1 MAVYY
6 IREFADYSDADRVL
20 ELDQNAYEQMWQWTF
35 ASLIYLLF
43 FVFAII
49 KKDIKEGFGRK
60 HGRIFLILSFI
71 LGPFAMLGLSLYTIL
86 VSKYEDA
93 LLTHEII

>member
-1 MAVYY
+1 M
-6 IREFADYSDADRVL
+6 
-20 ELDQNAYEQMWQWTF
+20 MWFWTF
-35 ASLIYLLF
+35 GAGIYLLF
-43 FVFAII
+43 FLFALI

-60 HGRIFLILSFI
+60 HGRIFLILSFV

-93 LLTHEII
+93 LLSHEII